1 MMKAPD
7 FDRKML
13 LLATQIS
20 HQSEMKSVLLAV
32 LESLLRTLKI
42 GTNGEML
49 VEAMSL
55 MRCIVKLTLSLL
67 VEPAANKY
75 CHAVILTAGIYLLTN
90 PLSHG
95 LDLL

>member
-1 MMKAPD
+1 MLKAPD

-42 GTNGEML
+42 GTSGEVV
-49 VEAMSL
+49 VEAMTL
-55 MRCIVKLTLSLL
+55 MRCIVKLILNLFS
-67 VEPAANKY
+67 EPAANRY
-75 CHAVILTAGIYLLTN
+75 ESYFT
-90 PLSHG
+90 PG
-95 LDLL
+95 L